1 MKNLESWP
9 IMKLNSLLF
18 LSIISSILVILY
30 QIFQWSIIEILTP
43 FLMPLLSLVVYGFAF
58 VVIFIS
64 ILSIRKGFQWKPII
78 IQGITILLVIF
89 FPFTKIVLD
98 IDFKMN
104 KSDREE
110 VIRMVEKGTLKP
122 NVSHNSTLIQLPEKY
137 AQLSKG
143 GGEIIID
150 KNGDDSSVLFFTFRG
165 VLDNFSGFV
174 YSPNDQRPS
183 NRDFDGDF
191 KQVEKLDENW
201 YFVGSY

>member
-1 MKNLESWP
+1 
-9 IMKLNSLLF
+9 
-18 LSIISSILVILY
+18 
-30 QIFQWSIIEILTP
+30 
-43 FLMPLLSLVVYGFAF
+43 MPLLSLVVYGFAF